1 MFRFG
6 SYLGEESYIPTK
18 SKKKKKHS
26 CKLKF
31 LTNLVQNIRRS
42 SDVQYLS
49 EILNSY
55 ILSVSF
61 KPPAVNGIYIK
72 VKIYLFIQ
80 TTRYFILTIEA
91 VKDDHIVMDLK
102 EERVFETESTIFL
115 LKFLSISCFFFYF
128 SNIVKTTISQA
139 KRGCASVR
147 VV

>member
-1 MFRFG
+1 MIVSEVLPCFD
-6 SYLGEESYIPTK
+6 LGVTWERKVTSPQ
-18 SKKKKKHS
+18 SQKKKKHS

-91 VKDDHIVMDLK
+91 VKDDHY
-102 EERVFETESTIFL
+102 RYGF
-115 LKFLSISCFFFYF
+115 
-128 SNIVKTTISQA
+128 
-139 KRGCASVR
+139 KRRTCL
-147 VV
+147 